1 MKGGRVIVVLEEGVI
16 RITSER
22 DMVKKDV
29 LGGVVKDIKNKLWF
43 IESEEDIM
51 IAINLVDS
59 VDGNTH
65 YGILL
70 CENNSI
76 SEKALREKIYEIKD
90 EFENRESDWIIGDI
104 IDCFPKEW
112 KVYLQEKYA
121 VLVVWLRERCVKYSH
136 I

>member
-1 MKGGRVIVVLEEGVI
+1 
-16 RITSER
+16 
-22 DMVKKDV
+22 
-29 LGGVVKDIKNKLWF
+29 
-43 IESEEDIM
+43 M

-59 VDGNTH
+59 VEGNTH

-76 SEKALREKIYEIKD
+76 SEKALREKIYEIKE

-112 KVYLQEKYA
+112 KVHLLEKYA
-121 VLVVWLRERCVKYSH
+121 VLVV
-136 I
+136 

>member
-1 MKGGRVIVVLEEGVI
+1 
-16 RITSER
+16 
-22 DMVKKDV
+22 
-29 LGGVVKDIKNKLWF
+29 
-43 IESEEDIM
+43 M

-59 VDGNTH
+59 VEGNTH

-76 SEKALREKIYEIKD
+76 SEKALREKIYEIKE

-112 KVYLQEKYA
+112 KVHLQEKYA
-121 VLVVWLRERCVKYSH
+121 VLVV
-136 I
+136 

>member
-1 MKGGRVIVVLEEGVI
+1 
-16 RITSER
+16 
-22 DMVKKDV
+22 
-29 LGGVVKDIKNKLWF
+29 
-43 IESEEDIM
+43 M

-59 VDGNTH
+59 VEENTH

-76 SEKALREKIYEIKD
+76 SEKALREKIYEIKE

-112 KVYLQEKYA
+112 KVHLQEKYA
-121 VLVVWLRERCVKYSH
+121 VLVV
-136 I
+136 

>member
-1 MKGGRVIVVLEEGVI
+1 
-16 RITSER
+16 
-22 DMVKKDV
+22 
-29 LGGVVKDIKNKLWF
+29 
-43 IESEEDIM
+43 M

-121 VLVVWLRERCVKYSH
+121 VLVV
-136 I
+136 